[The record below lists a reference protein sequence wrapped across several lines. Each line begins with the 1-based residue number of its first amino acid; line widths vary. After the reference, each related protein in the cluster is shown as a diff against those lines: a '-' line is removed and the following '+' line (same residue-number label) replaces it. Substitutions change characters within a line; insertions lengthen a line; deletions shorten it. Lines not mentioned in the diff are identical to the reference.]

1 MHSGY
6 LMIQSRLTHAPAES
20 EGRAMSRGASLSCEA
35 KIGMKS
41 LNAEMKLIIGSD
53 CILNENKHPF
63 LNLNGLRRF
72 GPFLNG
78 YGSVRFGSK
87 FNYRSGSGGF
97 VEGGGAESCGRAVL
111 NSEVRMMK
119 STKSLITLAV
129 ACLLAVPAFSMP
141 WKDGAGC
148 GGRFDQL
155 NLTEEEMENMT
166 LAELRELRQE
176 SNGALCPMNQG
187 AMNQGAM
194 NQGAMNQCRM
204 NQGRTDNGPM
214 GRGFGDC
221 LLLMT
226 DLTPEEMESMTLGEL
241 EDLRQQ
247 KMDELSNMTAEE
259 IEALR
264 EEKRAQMDN
273 MTIAELR
280 EVRQNGFDRPF
291 IGGGACPLAAD
302 LTVEE
307 LEGMTLA
314 QIEDLRQ
321 QKINQL
327 NNMTISEIEEMNEQ
341 KRAQM
346 DNLTIAELRER
357 MEVCEILNLGPGCAG
372 CPQGCCGDFGM
383 GGGPYCCT
391 LDGQGCQKNYCAVPG
406 AGMQKGRGAS
416 DGQMNG
422 PVSGGA
428 R

>member
-1 MHSGY
+1 
-6 LMIQSRLTHAPAES
+6 
-20 EGRAMSRGASLSCEA
+20 
-35 KIGMKS
+35 
-41 LNAEMKLIIGSD
+41 
-53 CILNENKHPF
+53 
-63 LNLNGLRRF
+63 
-72 GPFLNG
+72 
-78 YGSVRFGSK
+78 
-87 FNYRSGSGGF
+87 
-97 VEGGGAESCGRAVL
+97 
-111 NSEVRMMK
+111 MK

-141 WKDGAGC
+141 WGDGSGC

-176 SNGALCPMNQG
+176 SNRAECSMNQG
-187 AMNQGAM
+187 QMNQGQM
-194 NQGAMNQCRM
+194 NQGRM
-204 NQGRTDNGPM
+204 NQGRMNNAPM

-226 DLTPEEMESMTLGEL
+226 DLTPEEMDSMTLGEL
-241 EDLRQQ
+241 EDLREQ

-264 EEKRAQMDN
+264 EEKRAEMDN

-280 EVRQNGFDRPF
+280 EQIQNGFDRPF
-291 IGGGACPLAAD
+291 IGGGACLLATD

-321 QKINQL
+321 EKIDQL

-341 KRAQM
+341 KRAEM
-346 DNLTIAELRER
+346 DNMTIAELRER
-357 MEVCEILNLGPGCAG
+357 MEVCEILDLGHGCAG
-372 CPQGCCGDFGM
+372 CPQGCRGDFGM
-383 GGGPYCCT
+383 GGAPYCCAI
-391 LDGQGCQKNYCAVPG
+391 DGQGCQQVHCAATG
-406 AGMQKGRGAS
+406 AGMQQGRGAS

-422 PVSGGA
+422 AVSGGP

>member
-1 MHSGY
+1 
-6 LMIQSRLTHAPAES
+6 
-20 EGRAMSRGASLSCEA
+20 
-35 KIGMKS
+35 
-41 LNAEMKLIIGSD
+41 
-53 CILNENKHPF
+53 
-63 LNLNGLRRF
+63 
-72 GPFLNG
+72 
-78 YGSVRFGSK
+78 
-87 FNYRSGSGGF
+87 
-97 VEGGGAESCGRAVL
+97 
-111 NSEVRMMK
+111 MK

-141 WKDGAGC
+141 WGDGSGC

-176 SNGALCPMNQG
+176 SNRADCQMDQDPANQGQMNQCPVNQGQMNQG
-187 AMNQGAM
+187 QMNQGQM
-194 NQGAMNQCRM
+194 NQGQMNQGRM
-204 NQGRTDNGPM
+204 NQGRMNNAPM

-226 DLTPEEMESMTLGEL
+226 DLTPEEMDSMTLGEL
-241 EDLRQQ
+241 EDLREQ

-264 EEKRAQMDN
+264 EEKRAEMDN

-280 EVRQNGFDRPF
+280 EQIQNGFDRPF
-291 IGGGACPLAAD
+291 IGGGACLLATD

-321 QKINQL
+321 EKIDQL

-341 KRAQM
+341 KRAEM
-346 DNLTIAELRER
+346 DNMTIAELRER
-357 MEVCEILNLGPGCAG
+357 MEVCEILDLGHGCAG
-372 CPQGCCGDFGM
+372 CPQGCRGDFGM
-383 GGGPYCCT
+383 GGAPYCCAI
-391 LDGQGCQKNYCAVPG
+391 DGQGCQQVHCAANG
-406 AGMQKGRGAS
+406 AGMQQGRGAS

-422 PVSGGA
+422 AVSGGP